1 MSDSN
6 RHIRVEQALASMV
19 SDETNIT
26 VSGVV
31 VRTGI
36 SRATLYRHPELIA
49 LIKDC
54 RARLTD
60 AATLSGLTAEIESV
74 RIGLEA
80 IAARVRRHEERLRD
94 LERFPATGTR
104 PSR

>member
-1 MSDSN
+1 MSDST
-6 RHIRVEQALASMV
+6 RHLRVEHALAAMV
-19 SDETNIT
+19 SDEADVT

-31 VRTGI
+31 ARTGI

-60 AATLSGLTAEIESV
+60 ASTLSGLTAQIESV
-74 RIGLEA
+74 RSGLEA
-80 IAARVRRHEERLRD
+80 VAARVRLHEERLRD
-94 LERFPATGTR
+94 LERLPATGTR
-104 PSR
+104 PLR